1 MATQEETLRATIG
14 TMLIATST
22 TGLRGM
28 TWINLDH
35 DDPLF
40 LSFVSEEIVELG
52 KRPAMQPPFGVNSF
66 VLLASSHLSIVSNVL
81 EVFQDERGAWESVL
95 HDTLG
100 EDMIAIPVEAS
111 LLTRQTL
118 EMSLRRFRSVGL
130 QLSLEAEVTT
140 VNLFPVATAEEVPFT
155 SDCWT
160 VQPQVNPNDF
170 IGRCYLWLRN
180 LYHDMQPPCAFAI
193 TEVCSTNRTASV
205 FSTIGRYHKGN
216 ALFASTGRET
226 NQGSLPIERVRV
238 DIVADRTGL
247 ALRAFYWLE
256 FWCSLPA
263 LQGFCD
269 LLGIARLMPGLPG
282 KCALK
287 GLSSLDPRL
296 DEQIR
301 YQSGTRFFGRAVRC
315 VMQPH
320 TILLMLL
327 PTIGTHLIERF
338 GKLSKRLLQGYRLL
352 WCGVQLDAYRSIHAK
367 SVPYM
372 STFL

>member
-1 MATQEETLRATIG
+1 M
-14 TMLIATST
+14 M
-22 TGLRGM
+22 
-28 TWINLDH
+28 WVNLDH
-35 DDPLF
+35 ADPLF
-40 LSFVSEEIVELG
+40 LGFVGEEIVELG
-52 KRPAMQPPFGVNSF
+52 KRPTMQPPFGVHRF
-66 VLLASSHLSIVSNVL
+66 VLLASSHLRIVSNVL
-81 EVFQDERGAWESVL
+81 EVFQDEHGTWESVL

-100 EDMIAIPVEAS
+100 EDMIAIPVEAG

-140 VNLFPVATAEEVPFT
+140 VNLFPVATAEELPFT
-155 SDCWT
+155 GDCWT

-170 IGRCYLWLRN
+170 IGRGYLSLRN
-180 LYHDMQPPCAFAI
+180 LDHDMQPPFAFAI

-205 FSTIGRYHKGN
+205 FSTIGRDHKGN

-226 NQGSLPIERVRV
+226 NQASLPIERVRV

-256 FWCSLPA
+256 FWDRLPA

-269 LLGIARLMPGLPG
+269 LLRIARLMPGLPS

-296 DEQIR
+296 NEQIR
-301 YQSGTRFFGRAVRC
+301 YQSGTRFFGRAIRG

-320 TILLMLL
+320 TILLMLV
-327 PTIGTHLIERF
+327 PAIGTNLIERF

-352 WCGVQLDAYRSIHAK
+352 WRGVQLDAYRSIHAK

>member
-1 MATQEETLRATIG
+1 
-14 TMLIATST
+14 MLIATST
-22 TGLRGM
+22 TGLRGL

-35 DDPLF
+35 ADPLF
-40 LSFVSEEIVELG
+40 LGFVGQEIVELG
-52 KRPAMQPPFGVNSF
+52 KPPTMQPPFGVNPV
-66 VLLASSHLSIVSNVL
+66 VLLASSHLRSVSNVL
-81 EVFQDERGAWESVL
+81 EVFQDERGTWESVL

-100 EDMIAIPVEAS
+100 EDMIAIPVETS

-118 EMSLRRFRSVGL
+118 EMSLRSFRSVGL

-140 VNLFPVATAEEVPFT
+140 VNLFPVATAEELPLT
-155 SDCWT
+155 GDGWT

-170 IGRCYLWLRN
+170 IGRGDLWLRN
-180 LYHDMQPPCAFAI
+180 LYHDMQPPFAFAI
-193 TEVCSTNRTASV
+193 TEVRSTNPTASV

-226 NQGSLPIERVRV
+226 NQGSFPIEQVRV

-247 ALRAFYWLE
+247 ALRALYWLE
-256 FWCSLPA
+256 LWYRLAA

-287 GLSSLDPRL
+287 GLSGLDSRL
-296 DEQIR
+296 NEQIR

-327 PTIGTHLIERF
+327 PAIGTHLVERF
-338 GKLSKRLLQGYRLL
+338 GKLSQRLLQGYGLL
-352 WCGVQLDAYRSIHAK
+352 WRGVQLDAYRSIHAK
-367 SVPYM
+367 SVP
-372 STFL
+372 